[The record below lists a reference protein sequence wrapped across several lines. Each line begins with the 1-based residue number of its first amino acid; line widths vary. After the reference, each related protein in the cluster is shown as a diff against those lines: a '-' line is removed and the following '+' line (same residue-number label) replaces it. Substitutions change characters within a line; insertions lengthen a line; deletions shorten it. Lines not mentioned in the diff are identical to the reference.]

1 MIWRGRDVLKD
12 IWKIPAI
19 IVVCSALAWIGAYMI
34 QNRFLP
40 FFSHSPGIDLLFIPS
55 GVRLIAIMIGGI
67 WAAVGVS
74 LGSLFLTGPEFHTMQ
89 AGTILAIAACSW
101 FGPYLALRVS
111 LRATGVE
118 PGLKQLSPG
127 LLPVISLG
135 VAVGSSLQHNLVFG
149 LLGLEQWSGF
159 ADNVLAMA
167 IGDFLGILLAVVIAF
182 LILRRSRKPL
192 A

>member
-1 MIWRGRDVLKD
+1 MIWRGRDVLKN

-74 LGSLFLTGPEFHTMQ
+74 LGSLFLTGPEFQTMQ
-89 AGTILAIAACSW
+89 VVTILAIAACS
-101 FGPYLALRVS
+101 GLCPYLALRVS
-111 LRATGVE
+111 LRATGVDA
-118 PGLKQLSPG
+118 GLKQLTPA

-135 VAVGSSLQHNLVFG
+135 VAVGSSLQHNLLFS

-159 ADNVLAMA
+159 TDHVLAMA
-167 IGDFLGILLAVVIAF
+167 TGDFLGILLAVVVVF
-182 LILRRSRKPL
+182 LILRAYRKPL

>member
-1 MIWRGRDVLKD
+1 MIWRGRDVLKN

-19 IVVCSALAWIGAYMI
+19 IVVCSALAWIGAFMI
-34 QNRFLP
+34 HSHFLP
-40 FFSHSPGIDLLFIPS
+40 FVSHSPGIDLVFIPS

-74 LGSLFLTGPEFHTMQ
+74 LGSLFLTGSEVQTMQ
-89 AGTILAIAACSW
+89 AGTILAIAACSG
-101 FGPYLALRVS
+101 FCPYLALRVS
-111 LRATGVE
+111 LRATGVDA
-118 PGLKQLSPG
+118 GLTQLSAG

-135 VAVGSSLQHNLVFG
+135 VALGSSLQHNLLFS

-159 ADNVLAMA
+159 TDHVLAMA
-167 IGDFLGILLAVVIAF
+167 TGDFLGILLAVVVVF
-182 LILRRSRKPL
+182 LILRTSRKPL

>member
-34 QNRFLP
+34 HNRFLP
-40 FFSHSPGIDLLFIPS
+40 FFSHSPGIDLVFIPS

-89 AGTILAIAACSW
+89 AGTILAIAACSG

-118 PGLKQLSPG
+118 LGLKQLSPG

-135 VAVGSSLQHNLVFG
+135 VAVGSW
-149 LLGLEQWSGF
+149 LEQWSGF

>member
-1 MIWRGRDVLKD
+1 MIWRGRDVLKN

-34 QNRFLP
+34 HNRFLP
-40 FFSHSPGIDLLFIPS
+40 FFSHSPGIDLVFIPS

-74 LGSLFLTGPEFHTMQ
+74 LGSLFLTGSEFQTMQ
-89 AGTILAIAACSW
+89 AGTILAIAACSG
-101 FGPYLALRVS
+101 FYPYLALRVS
-111 LRATGVE
+111 LRATGVDA
-118 PGLKQLSPG
+118 GLTQLSAG

-135 VAVGSSLQHNLVFG
+135 VALGSSLQHNLLFS

-159 ADNVLAMA
+159 TDHVLAMA
-167 IGDFLGILLAVVIAF
+167 TGDFLGILLAVVVVF
-182 LILRRSRKPL
+182 LILRISRKPL

>member
-34 QNRFLP
+34 HNRFLP
-40 FFSHSPGIDLLFIPS
+40 FFSHSPGIDLVFIPS

-89 AGTILAIAACSW
+89 AGTILAIAACSG

-118 PGLKQLSPG
+118 LGLKQLSPG

-135 VAVGSSLQHNLVFG
+135 VAVGSSLQHNLLFS

-159 ADNVLAMA
+159 TDHVLAMA
-167 IGDFLGILLAVVIAF
+167 TGDFLGILLAVVVVF
-182 LILRRSRKPL
+182 LILRISRKPL